1 MFAPVDQSQAL
12 GVIFTAV
19 QEIALMQIGKPL
31 LNMFFATYGS
41 NHSGQET

>member
-31 LNMFFATYGS
+31 LNTGWPGKS
-41 NHSGQET
+41 EGRK